1 MRPIYPYKTSEMI
14 IQSILDKTTGNRQAK
29 AIREFIADVLEMSEY
44 DLSCKI
50 TDYERSFEN
59 ERLSERL

>member
-14 IQSILDKTTGNRQAK
+14 IQSILDKRTSTGGQAQAK
-29 AIREFIADVLEMSEY
+29 AVREFVAEVLEMSEY

-50 TDYERSFEN
+50 TDYQRSFEN
-59 ERLSERL
+59 E